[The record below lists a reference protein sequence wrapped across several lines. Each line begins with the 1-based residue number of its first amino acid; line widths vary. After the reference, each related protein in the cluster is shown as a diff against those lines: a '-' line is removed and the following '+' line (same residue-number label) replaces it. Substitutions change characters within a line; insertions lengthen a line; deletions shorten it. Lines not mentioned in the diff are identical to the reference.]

1 MSLTETFYGYIETT
15 TDALLVFEACK
26 RGILPKITRRLQ
38 EKERNIL
45 RSGTVFVFDGRES
58 GIKRWTDGLV
68 WSPSRI
74 LGNFLI
80 YRELDGRDS
89 GAFKLG
95 MNRHM
100 ANDFL
105 PHTMD
110 QRERALVGSLT
121 TSYRFKECG
130 LIKKTISVV
139 LNGSHLHMISYYNKD
154 HVLRNLL
161 PRPSDVPHLA
171 HLSISPDLVHR
182 QRFRVSPLSDTPLQ
196 RYEPYALG
204 AKPAL
209 PSPPSQSPT
218 SSECAYG
225 ALRKSTSNHPP
236 FLLAHSLLSR
246 RLVLGSTTSSE
257 FNLLVFLVGFI

>member
-26 RGILPKITRRLQ
+26 RGLLPKITRRLQ
-38 EKERNIL
+38 EKERGYL

-80 YRELDGRDS
+80 YRELNGREHHQLKHHHAHHAHGN
-89 GAFKLG
+89 GA
-95 MNRHM
+95 MMDDH
-100 ANDFL
+100 L
-105 PHTMD
+105 PHALD

-139 LNGSHLHMISYYNKD
+139 VNGSHLHLISYYNKD

-161 PRPSDVPHLA
+161 PTPSTTPQLA
-171 HLSISPDLVHR
+171 HLAISPELVHR
-182 QRFRVSPLSDTPLQ
+182 QRFRISPMADAPLN

-204 AKPAL
+204 KNAISASL
-209 PSPPSQSPT
+209 PSPPTQSPGLDRG
-218 SSECAYG
+218 YM
-225 ALRKSTSNHPP
+225 RKEI
-236 FLLAHSLLSR
+236 LKDK
-246 RLVLGSTTSSE
+246 G
-257 FNLLVFLVGFI
+257 G